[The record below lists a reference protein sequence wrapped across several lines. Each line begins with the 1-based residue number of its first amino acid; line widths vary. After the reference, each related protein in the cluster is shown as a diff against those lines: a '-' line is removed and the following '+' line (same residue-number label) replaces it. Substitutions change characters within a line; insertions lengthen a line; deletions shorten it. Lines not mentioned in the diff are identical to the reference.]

1 MIKVTESSVKKARI
15 DYELLK
21 ETRHTKAILFR
32 LYEDA
37 GDKIDRLSIIRTYP
51 SQAFVVAEKNA
62 PHLVEQGGIHQLFQI
77 IDEQGILS

>member
-1 MIKVTESSVKKARI
+1 MIKVTQSSIEKARI
-15 DYELLK
+15 EYKVLR

-51 SQAFVVAEKNA
+51 SEAFAVAEKNA
-62 PHLVEQGGIHQLFQI
+62 PHLFEQGGFINYFI
-77 IDEQGILS
+77 